1 MSLGTSAMTLRRIDK
16 MRSLELLPGRK
27 AIALAVAG
35 TLLTITAS
43 ISLAAHRPRKALVIG
58 ISGPC
63 EALPSQT
70 PLKIGSELDLGQ
82 KVFFPYPRKS
92 TYYVD
97 ILMPNGQVD
106 TFECSGWLTCLVSHQ
121 VPSWTGD
128 DKRLPGTLDALK
140 DVVLPNNEQDYVNAN
155 VRGDSATDE
164 MVLKSIDTRVDVS
177 PVILDAPE
185 GTYTLSFAPR
195 AESTVVAPPH
205 TFTLKIPVMDPD
217 EARVGPIDPGV
228 YVVTVTGPTS
238 KLDWILVTDA
248 AGYATAQESL
258 RSAKDLTDSWSSQ
271 VRDQS
276 VHNFLR
282 AYLVSLA
289 HTGDAP

>member
-1 MSLGTSAMTLRRIDK
+1 MPAVTLRRSDR
-16 MRSLELLPGRK
+16 MRSSELLPGHSK
-27 AIALAVAG
+27 AIALAASM
-35 TLLTITAS
+35 LLTVMAS
-43 ISLAAHRPRKALVIG
+43 VSLAAHRPSKALVIG

-70 PLKIGSELDLGQ
+70 PLGIGSELALGQ

-121 VPSWTGD
+121 VPHWTGD
-128 DKRLPGTLDALK
+128 DKLLPGRLDALK
-140 DVVLPNNEQDYVNAN
+140 DVVLPSNEQDYVNAD

-164 MVLKSIDTRVDVS
+164 MVLKSIDNRLDVS

-185 GTYTLSFAPR
+185 GTYTLTFAPR
-195 AESTVVAPPH
+195 PEGTVVAPPH
-205 TFTLKIPVMDPD
+205 TFTLKVPMMDPG

-228 YVVTVTGPTS
+228 YVVTVTGPTR

-248 AGYATAQESL
+248 AGYAAAEESL
-258 RSAKDLTDSWSSQ
+258 RRAKELTDSWGSQ